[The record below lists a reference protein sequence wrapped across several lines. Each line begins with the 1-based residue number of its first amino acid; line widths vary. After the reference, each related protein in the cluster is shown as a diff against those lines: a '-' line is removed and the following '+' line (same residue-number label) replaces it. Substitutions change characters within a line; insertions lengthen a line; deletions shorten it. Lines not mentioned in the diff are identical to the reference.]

1 MFKRE
6 RPPEGFLEQAIDSE
20 WLRLTPEQ
28 QIERDPK
35 RYFDIG
41 WAVTYYAVEREIA
54 DEIALQQKREQEQI
68 VSDQPRHLAVP
79 KLGAGV
85 IGLVRNIAYTPRH
98 RADHQ

>member
-6 RPPEGFLEQAIDSE
+6 RPPEGFLEQAIDTE

-41 WAVTYYAVEREIA
+41 WAVTYYQVEREINEEMA
-54 DEIALQQKREQEQI
+54 RQQESERQRI
-68 VSDQPRHLAVP
+68 VLDQPRHLATS
-79 KLGAGV
+79 KFGAGV
-85 IGLVRNIAYTPRH
+85 IGLVRNIVHTPRH
-98 RADHQ
+98 RADR